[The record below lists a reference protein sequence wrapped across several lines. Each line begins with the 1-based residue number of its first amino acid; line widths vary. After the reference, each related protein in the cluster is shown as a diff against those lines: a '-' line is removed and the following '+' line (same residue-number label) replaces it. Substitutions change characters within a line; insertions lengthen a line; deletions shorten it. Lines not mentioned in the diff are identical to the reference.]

1 MRRRSLFG
9 HSTSLA
15 IVATVP
21 GMRCLPAFLAV
32 VPLFASGA
40 AAALPVAAASLVIPD
55 SALHGYVLGR
65 HAFADDA
72 LTRAAGYFEAAR
84 LRDPGRA
91 LLDRRAFE
99 LAVAAGDR
107 ARATE
112 LARAL
117 VAARAAAA
125 TKGAEDPNVVL
136 IQLTD
141 AVLRKDW
148 GVADAL
154 RPGLAGAGY
163 ASVVGPIV
171 EAWVLFGRGKRDAA
185 LARLDPAAFTGFTRS
200 YVAEQR
206 AHMLA
211 ALGRWD
217 EAAGAYA
224 ELGASPGGGISLLRL
239 GEADARAA
247 GGDRAAALA
256 LLTGD
261 SGAVVAA
268 RARLVAGKR
277 VGPLAPDPRRAIA
290 WLAVRLAADLARDR
304 PVPLAL
310 LFARISTFL
319 APDNAATWLICGDV
333 LARSGQREAA
343 LTAYSAISAADPLA
357 DTARLRRIE
366 VLESLGR
373 RDEAGVLLKA
383 AAAAPGAAVADWTR
397 LGDWHRQ
404 AEQFGEAAKA
414 YATAIER
421 AGLAATGTLFFLR
434 GSAHER
440 GSDWR
445 AAEADLRE
453 ALKRSP
459 DEPVILNYLGYS
471 LLDRGQGL
479 AEANQL
485 IARAAQLRPDD
496 GGVIDS
502 LGWSQYRQGRF
513 GEAVATLEKANAL
526 DPNDPTV
533 TEHLGDAYWQ
543 VGRRLDARFR
553 WRAALD
559 LDPEAKQKA
568 ALAAKLDVGLDAA
581 LAMAAK

>member
-1 MRRRSLFG
+1 MRCF
-9 HSTSLA
+9 LA
-15 IVATVP
+15 FLSAVLLAATV
-21 GMRCLPAFLAV
+21 
-32 VPLFASGA
+32 GA
-40 AAALPVAAASLVIPD
+40 AARPAASAPIDATD

-72 LTRAAGYFEAAR
+72 LDRAARYFEAAR

-107 ARATE
+107 VRAIE

-117 VAARAAAA
+117 AGARDAAA
-125 TKGAEDPNVVL
+125 TKGAIDPNVVM
-136 IQLTD
+136 IELTD

-148 GVADAL
+148 AAVDAL

-171 EAWVLFGRGKRDAA
+171 EAWALFGRGKRDAA

-200 YVAEQR
+200 YIAEQR

-217 EAAGAYA
+217 DAAKAYA
-224 ELGASPGGGISLLRL
+224 ELGASPGGGTSLLRL

-256 LLTGD
+256 LLADD
-261 SGAVVAA
+261 SSAFAAA
-268 RARLVAGKR
+268 RARLLAGKR
-277 VGPLAPDPRRAIA
+277 LGPLAPDPRRAIG

-304 PVPLAL
+304 PVPLAV
-310 LFARISTFL
+310 LFARVGTFL

-343 LTAYSAISAADPLA
+343 LAAYAGVAASDPLA
-357 DTARLRRIE
+357 EAARLRRIE
-366 VLESLGR
+366 VLQSLGR
-373 RDEAGVLLKA
+373 RDDAGALLKA

-404 AEQFGEAAKA
+404 AEQFGEAARA
-414 YATAIER
+414 YATAIDR
-421 AGLAATGTLFFLR
+421 AGPAATGTLFFLR
-434 GSAHER
+434 GSALER
-440 GSDWR
+440 GGDWR

-513 GEAVATLEKANAL
+513 GDAVATLEKANAL
-526 DPNDPTV
+526 EPNDPTV

-568 ALAAKLDVGLDAA
+568 ALTAKLDVGLDAA